1 MSLLRL
7 FSILLAAVVSGAR
20 GWGYCKCW
28 SQRQVGLG
36 AGVQSLQG
44 ESGAALRLGGRRSFP
59 ASSRRLAPIFSC
71 LSLALRNAATRL
83 LRARAPCW
91 DWALSRAT
99 SQPRGFGA
107 VNPSGSQC
115 LGLRLG
121 LAISATG
128 IGDPG

>member
-7 FSILLAAVVSGAR
+7 FSILLAAVVSRAR

-44 ESGAALRLGGRRSFP
+44 ESRAALRLGGRWSFP
-59 ASSRRLAPIFSC
+59 AGSRRLAPIFF

-83 LRARAPCW
+83 LRALP
-91 DWALSRAT
+91 
-99 SQPRGFGA
+99 G
-107 VNPSGSQC
+107 
-115 LGLRLG
+115 LGLG
-121 LAISATG
+121 SEPSNQSAQG
-128 IGDPG
+128 IWSC